1 MEKIDELSMKIT
13 DEIMSAPENFRAD
26 LALQVAS
33 SFVEYCGYEM
43 ARSGVVK
50 SSTRLF
56 LIAEELERLRN
67 AEKSAQ
73 TEVIVNNVV
82 PFVPRVAEGKAVAA
96 ATYS

>member
-13 DEIMSAPENFRAD
+13 DEIMSAPEQFRAD

-56 LIAEELERLRN
+56 LIAEELERLRK
-67 AEKSAQ
+67 AELTAQ
-73 TEVIVNNVV
+73 TETAPDNIV
-82 PFVPRVAEGKAVAA
+82 PFVRRAA
-96 ATYS
+96 AGGGMATASIS